1 MVNGSTQ
8 PTVLVKKADGTFV
21 RVSLDELKNKKSVAV
36 PTNEP
41 VSVAPVAAP
50 TSVSMS
56 APVVMP
62 APVVNQP
69 VATTKLENEKSL
81 LEEDEPLPTSLQK
94 LSDKRLDQADTVIKK
109 LSFVVPANWQNR
121 LRSAIQLRLK
131 DIRSEDEFR
140 DISLRSIKEGG
151 LGLTEIQAEELVNA
165 CKLTMLSQNNNQGE
179 LESLFAKRSLVGAS
193 LVRND
198 SEKMLPM
205 VEPNE
210 IPAISTP
217 FNAFIHAPKKTV
229 LPPAQSSAKPV
240 ELKPSPAPQFKISP
254 RPVIKN
260 PPMQDIIGK
269 SITVSPVEEISR
281 FTLTDF
287 RRLSDKPTESANRLK
302 QKFLNLKEEFIG
314 LYFDGVAAWK
324 SCPLYQDYLNAV
336 GTAVNKK
343 IPLANLVASGQGIK
357 MEEIKAIIEME
368 KELGL

>member
-1 MVNGSTQ
+1 MVDGKTQ

-21 RVSLDELKNKKSVAV
+21 RVSLDEIKKQKSVVV
-36 PTNEP
+36 PTNQP
-41 VSVAPVAAP
+41 S
-50 TSVSMS
+50 
-56 APVVMP
+56 P
-62 APVVNQP
+62 APVFMPEP
-69 VATTKLENEKSL
+69 VKMPVPVVDKPAITTKLESEKSL

-131 DIRSEDEFR
+131 DIRSEGELR

-165 CKLTMLSQNNNQGE
+165 CKLVMLSQLPQADLLPN
-179 LESLFAKRSLVGAS
+179 
-193 LVRND
+193 
-198 SEKMLPM
+198 EKFQKLSPNLPM

-210 IPAISTP
+210 IPSISTP
-217 FNAFIHAPKKTV
+217 FNAFIHAPQKNV
-229 LPPAQSSAKPV
+229 LSSAQPSIKPA
-240 ELKPSPAPQFKISP
+240 ESKPLPVPQFKISS
-254 RPVIKN
+254 RPVAKN
-260 PPMQDIIGK
+260 PPMQDILGK

-287 RRLSDKPTESANRLK
+287 RRLSDKPSESANRLK

-314 LYFDGVAAWK
+314 LYFDGIAAWK
-324 SCPLYQDYLNAV
+324 NCPLYVDYLNAV

-343 IPLANLVASGQGIK
+343 IPLTNLVASGQGIK